1 MCEILTVLGTRPEI
15 IRLSKVILKLNEI
28 YGDDHKVVY
37 TGQNSTKELKNIFI
51 DELNLPQ
58 PDYDNSY
65 NGTATFSDTLTAIFN
80 TVENAIRIEKPKKML
95 ILGDTN
101 SALSS
106 IIAKRYG
113 VKVYHMEA
121 GNRCYDDTV
130 PEEVNR
136 RVVDTTSDIHLPY
149 TERSR
154 MNLIKEG
161 YNHNNIYVTGNPIW
175 EVIKPYVTP
184 NVDESGVGV
193 FSRLYDTI
201 GNIYNKYGVCSVNG
215 CRDYVGACQMFRKNY
230 ILVTLHRSENVD
242 DKIILSNIIRSIEYV
257 AKKENIPVVLSAHPR
272 FRDKIAEHKIKTGD
286 RIYMFELFSLSES
299 IELEKYARF
308 VMSDSGTVQEEC
320 CILKTPTITL
330 RDVTER
336 PETIECGSNIIGGRN
351 IRSISNAY
359 TILKSRMKYDSR
371 VLKEWEVPDGY
382 MSEMVSDTVINI
394 LQSV

>member
-1 MCEILTVLGTRPEI
+1 MCKILTILGTRPEI
-15 IRLSKVILKLNEI
+15 IRLSCVIKKLNKI
-28 YGDDHKVVY
+28 YGNDHKVVY
-37 TGQNSTKELKNIFI
+37 TGQNSTEELKDIFFKELG
-51 DELNLPQ
+51 LPL

-65 NGTATFSDTLTAIFN
+65 RGGSSITDTISSIF
-80 TVENAIRIEKPKKML
+80 TVVENAIKNEKPEKIL

-136 RVVDTTSDIHLPY
+136 RIVDTTSDIHLPY

-154 MNLIKEG
+154 MNLMKEG

-175 EVIKPYVTP
+175 EVIKPFIECDVYMG
-184 NVDESGVGV
+184 DGSV
-193 FSRLYDTI
+193 FEKLYKVI
-201 GNIYNKYGVCSVNG
+201 GNPQAKKYNISG
-215 CRDYVGACQMFRKNY
+215 CYDLSEHFGEYDFFHKNY
-230 ILVTLHRSENVD
+230 ILVTIHRTENVD
-242 DKIILSNIIRSIEYV
+242 NKLTLKNIIDAIEFI

-272 FRDKIAEHKIKTGD
+272 FIDKAQEYDIVMPNN
-286 RIYMFELFSLSES
+286 IYNFMPFKLSDF
-299 IELEKYARF
+299 IQLERHARF

-320 CILKTPTITL
+320 CILKTPTITV

-336 PETIECGSNIIGGRN
+336 PETIECGSNIIGGRY
-351 IRSISNAY
+351 IHPLLEAY
-359 TILKSRMKYDSR
+359 DILKSRND
-371 VLKEWEVPDGY
+371 VEWEVPIGY
-382 MSEMVSDTVINI
+382 KAENVSDIIVNI
-394 LQSV
+394 LHSV